1 MNNFREH
8 FVFENP
14 WWLLALV
21 LLPPLFFIRNRMGS
35 ESSLDFPSISI
46 LSSVGTKPKERFGSI
61 VFLFFTV
68 ALFLGILGLARPQW
82 RDSYVARNAS
92 GIDIII
98 ALDVSNSMQIKD
110 YQKRDD
116 QALYRVRRL
125 DAAKEVIEEFVSQRP
140 NDRIG
145 LIGFGMRPY
154 SVSPIT
160 LDHDWLLTSLRDL
173 RVGDIDDNG
182 TAVGSAIAA
191 SATRLTDRQAKSK
204 IVVIVTDG
212 ASNSGPLKPLQA
224 AGLAAQLGIRV
235 YTVAIGS
242 KEGRLQKAPNKA
254 EFDPETLQTISELT
268 KGEFYLATSTA
279 DLRDSFST
287 INDLEKTES
296 TSRVIVNSRELYVY
310 FIGAALLCTF
320 LALSHL
326 AMNPPPVP

>member
-1 MNNFREH
+1 MSNFTEH

-14 WWLLALV
+14 WWLLALI
-21 LLPPLFFIRNRMGS
+21 LLPPLCFISRRLGS

-46 LSSVGTKPKERFGSI
+46 LSSVGTKPRERFGSI
-61 VFLFFTV
+61 TFLFFTG
-68 ALFLGILGLARPQW
+68 ALLFGTLGLARPQW
-82 RDSYVARNAS
+82 RDSYVARSAS

-98 ALDVSNSMQIKD
+98 ALDVSSSMTIAD

-125 DAAKEVIEEFVSQRP
+125 DAAKEVIEEFISQRP
-140 NDRIG
+140 DDRIG
-145 LIGFGMRPY
+145 LIGFGKRPY

-160 LDHDWLLTSLRDL
+160 LDHDWLITSLRDL
-173 RVGDIDDNG
+173 RVGDIEEDG
-182 TAVGSAIAA
+182 TAIGSAIAA

-224 AGLAAQLGIRV
+224 AGRAAQLDIRV

-242 KEGRLQKAPNKA
+242 KEGRRQNAPDKQ
-254 EFDPETLQTISELT
+254 EFDPETLQTISQLT
-268 KGEFYLATSTA
+268 KGEFYLATDTA

-287 INDLEKTES
+287 INDLEKTER
-296 TSRVIVNSRELYVY
+296 TSRVIVEAEELYPW
-310 FIGAALLCTF
+310 FLGAALLCSF

-326 AMNPPPVP
+326 ALNPPPVP